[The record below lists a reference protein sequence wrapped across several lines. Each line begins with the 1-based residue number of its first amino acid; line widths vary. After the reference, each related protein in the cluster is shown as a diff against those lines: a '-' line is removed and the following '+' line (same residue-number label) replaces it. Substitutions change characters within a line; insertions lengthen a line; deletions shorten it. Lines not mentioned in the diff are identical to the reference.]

1 MRSLGLFPQM
11 LVEEAG
17 DFLKRLLCLR
27 RRVIAA
33 QKGAMLPNCRATTMR
48 TPLAARLIAFSPFS
62 FLLDASNE
70 CATARELRM
79 FPLQPHYSANIPKKE
94 RQNLGLPP
102 PLAAAAIPP

>member
-1 MRSLGLFPQM
+1 M

-17 DFLKRLLCLR
+17 DFLKRPFCLW
-27 RRVIAA
+27 RRVIAVH
-33 QKGAMLPNCRATTMR
+33 KRVMMPNCRATTMR

-102 PLAAAAIPP
+102 PLAAAAVAIPP